1 MHLRILVVEPH
12 PEDALFLREVL
23 ADIEAERHW
32 GPWVPVQAVHA
43 AGWEDA
49 LEALALEPVDLILLS
64 LASGDAETFR
74 RIQAAVPQVPVVLLL
89 DPADPDFGLRLIR
102 EGAQDFLARQNA
114 DSRPLAHAI
123 RNAVERH
130 RVLSAT
136 RASATIDPLTG
147 LANRAAFS
155 THAERDR
162 KLAERLG
169 RRWMLLLAEALGRPH
184 RDLGLIETADHL
196 RILIG
201 STDLLARID
210 DTRFAI
216 TVFDTDALSI
226 EAAWARLHANA
237 SAHHI
242 SIGAAIFDPERP
254 VSLDSLLERAALD
267 LAPASLSS
275 LVPSH

>member
-32 GPWVPVQAVHA
+32 GSWVPVQAVHA

-49 LEALALEPVDLILLS
+49 IEALALEPVDLILLS

-74 RIQAAVPQVPVVLLL
+74 RIQTAVPQVPVVLLL

-114 DSRPLAHAI
+114 DSQPLAHAI
-123 RNAVERH
+123 RNAIERH
-130 RVLSAT
+130 RVLSAS
-136 RASATIDPLTG
+136 RACATIDSLTG
-147 LANRAAFS
+147 LANRASFL

-162 KLAERLG
+162 KLAARLG
-169 RRWMLLLAEALGRPH
+169 RRWMLLLAEAIDRKH
-184 RDLGLIETADHL
+184 RDLALIETADHL
-196 RILIG
+196 RTLIG
-201 STDLLARID
+201 PTDLLARID

-216 TVFDTDALSI
+216 TVFDTDELSI
-226 EAAWARLHANA
+226 EAAWARLHENA
-237 SAHHI
+237 SVHHI

-267 LAPASLSS
+267 LAPSSRQS
-275 LVPSH
+275 LVTSH

>member
-49 LEALALEPVDLILLS
+49 IEALALEPADLILLS

-74 RIQAAVPQVPVVLLL
+74 RIQTAVPQVPVVLLL

-102 EGAQDFLARQNA
+102 EGAQDFLARENA
-114 DSRPLAHAI
+114 DSQPLAHAI
-123 RNAVERH
+123 RNAIERH
-130 RVLSAT
+130 RVLSAS
-136 RASATIDPLTG
+136 RACATIDSLTG
-147 LANRAAFS
+147 LANRASFL

-162 KLAERLG
+162 KLAARLG
-169 RRWMLLLAEALGRPH
+169 RRWMLLLAEAIDRKH
-184 RDLGLIETADHL
+184 RDLALIETADHL
-196 RILIG
+196 RTLIG
-201 STDLLARID
+201 PTDLLARID

-216 TVFDTDALSI
+216 TVFDTDELSI
-226 EAAWARLHANA
+226 EAAWARLHENA
-237 SAHHI
+237 GAHHI
-242 SIGAAIFDPERP
+242 SIGTAIFDPERP

-267 LAPASLSS
+267 LAPASLTMSRA
-275 LVPSH
+275 